1 MKKLFKIILY
11 SFGFLVVLG
20 LIIMSLENLEIIEP
34 TTKPELSE
42 QVKKNREAYMKN
54 WDKGMLNKGGFVG
67 NTLVIVH
74 RLKTNP
80 FINKNDFAMEFH
92 PEIVQG
98 VTCESLGVEYI
109 QIRSIHHDDLLS
121 GIVCEERK

>member
-11 SFGFLVVLG
+11 SFGFLLVIGIIITVLEEFG
-20 LIIMSLENLEIIEP
+20 LKEP
-34 TTKPELSE
+34 TTKSELSE
-42 QVKKNREAYMKN
+42 QVKKNREVYLMN
-54 WDKGMLNKGGFVG
+54 WEKVIPNKGAFVDSTFVVMHK
-67 NTLVIVH
+67 N
-74 RLKTNP
+74 KTNP
-80 FINKNDFAMEFH
+80 FKNKDDFAMEFH

-121 GIVCEERK
+121 GIRCEKRK

>member
-11 SFGFLVVLG
+11 SFGFLLVIGIIILVLEEFG
-20 LIIMSLENLEIIEP
+20 LKEP
-34 TTKPELSE
+34 TTKSELSE
-42 QVKKNREAYMKN
+42 QVKKNREVYMKN
-54 WDKGMLNKGGFVG
+54 WDKVMLNKGEFAGSTFVVMHK
-67 NTLVIVH
+67 N
-74 RLKTNP
+74 KTNP
-80 FINKNDFAMEFH
+80 FKNKDDFAMEFH

-121 GIVCEERK
+121 GIRCEKRK

>member
-11 SFGFLVVLG
+11 SFGFLLVIGIIILVLEEFG
-20 LIIMSLENLEIIEP
+20 FKE
-34 TTKPELSE
+34 KPRQQFSE
-42 QVKKNREAYMKN
+42 QVKKNREVYMMN
-54 WDKGMLNKGGFVG
+54 WEKVIPNKGVFVD
-67 NTLVIVH
+67 NTFVVMH
-74 RLKTNP
+74 KNKTNP
-80 FINKNDFAMEFH
+80 FKNKDDFAMEFH

-121 GIVCEERK
+121 GIRCEKRK

>member
-1 MKKLFKIILY
+1 MPTPIKVILY
-11 SFGFLVVLG
+11 CFGFFLVLEGITLILG
-20 LIIMSLENLEIIEP
+20 EFGFKE
-34 TTKPELSE
+34 KPRQQLSE

-80 FINKNDFAMEFH
+80 FKNKNDFAMEFH
-92 PEIVQG
+92 PEIV
-98 VTCESLGVEYI
+98 
-109 QIRSIHHDDLLS
+109 
-121 GIVCEERK
+121 

>member
-11 SFGFLVVLG
+11 SFGFLLVIGIIILVLEEFG
-20 LIIMSLENLEIIEP
+20 LKEP
-34 TTKPELSE
+34 TTKSELSE
-42 QVKKNREAYMKN
+42 QVKKNREVYLMN
-54 WDKGMLNKGGFVG
+54 WEKVIPNKGAFVD
-67 NTLVIVH
+67 NTFVVMH
-74 RLKTNP
+74 KNKTNP
-80 FINKNDFAMEFH
+80 FKNKDDFAMEFH

-121 GIVCEERK
+121 GIRCEKRK